1 MPEIGRWNNLIFE
14 VSPSVIRSFNDLQIK
29 VGSDTDTVEDNGQQ
43 YTKQK
48 NRKPIEVSLTVQL
61 HAGLGYDVQSEANTF
76 IQAALAGGVTNYFYV
91 GSRKLVACPLMLTEA
106 TISRVMINAG
116 GKWIEADVALTF
128 KQASLLDG
136 TIAPS
141 TSGAGSSNENEGD
154 KGGTTERM
162 TAATASAVTAAMT
175 GLNAL
180 IKNAKSASTAAK
192 SGGGGTTRFAKTVV
206 MVK

>member
-76 IQAALAGGVTNYFYV
+76 IQDALAGSVTNYFYV

-141 TSGAGSSNENEGD
+141 TSGAGSS
-154 KGGTTERM
+154 KRM

-175 GLNAL
+175 GLKAL

-192 SGGGGTTRFAKTVV
+192 SGGGGTTRFAKTVA